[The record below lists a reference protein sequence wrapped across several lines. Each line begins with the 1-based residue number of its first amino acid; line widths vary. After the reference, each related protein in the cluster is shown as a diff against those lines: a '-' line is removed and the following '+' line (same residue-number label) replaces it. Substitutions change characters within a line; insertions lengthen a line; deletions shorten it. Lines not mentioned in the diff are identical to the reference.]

1 MAKDA
6 REAAFCLP
14 EHSTFGRD
22 IKPLPQLTQARNT
35 GAQLPRSRLDSPG
48 LGSWP
53 GRLWTLLSGAHPCSP
68 DRPVSSASLLEFLAV
83 PSLQSR
89 PGLPVCLT
97 EQLGATGLDGCA
109 EAATAS
115 RGLAFE
121 GGPALCLCRG
131 LLCSVWQR
139 LPNLLL
145 RWKHTLLLL
154 LLRLHW
160 EHSLG
165 HCDCWHRV
173 WNRVHHGGHCRNC
186 HMHLHVHEKQPGNP
200 RGGHQSSTHQCHLLS
215 HGTAPLYL

>member
-53 GRLWTLLSGAHPCSP
+53 GPLWTLLSGAHPCSP
-68 DRPVSSASLLEFLAV
+68 DGPVSYASLLEFPAV

-89 PGLPVCLT
+89 PGLLVCLT

-109 EAATAS
+109 EAAPAS

-121 GGPALCLCRG
+121 GGPALRLCRG
-131 LLCSVWQR
+131 LPCSVWQR

-145 RWKHTLLLL
+145 
-154 LLRLHW
+154 
-160 EHSLG
+160 
-165 HCDCWHRV
+165 
-173 WNRVHHGGHCRNC
+173 
-186 HMHLHVHEKQPGNP
+186 
-200 RGGHQSSTHQCHLLS
+200 
-215 HGTAPLYL
+215 